1 MDNAAT
7 FDLINGWVRRNE
19 PLTPTKICELHTL
32 VLAGSISA
40 SLGGRIRD
48 KAPGDAERITRQMS
62 GWCAEFND
70 ARTRAFGLRDEF
82 LKALADLHLRFYEI
96 SPFREGNGRTNRLL
110 MFYFSL
116 QHKRELLIVHD
127 SYYRIIMQI
136 CRQNGSA
143 EYLVKYLKALGDEIQ
158 RQNLLAEL
166 ERLAF

>member
-19 PLTPTKICELHTL
+19 ALTPAKISDLHTL

-40 SLGGRIRD
+40 GLGGRIRD
-48 KAPGDAERITRQMS
+48 KVPGDAEKLTKQMAA
-62 GWCAEFND
+62 WCTDFND
-70 ARTRAFGLRDEF
+70 ARTRTLGLRDDF
-82 LKALADLHLRFYEI
+82 LKTLADLHLNFYEI

-136 CRQNGSA
+136 CRQQASA
-143 EYLVKYLKALGDEIQ
+143 EYLVKYLKALGDEAQ